1 MLGWSVEVLRKAKK
15 SLTAPVQC
23 GRALC
28 LVGQSLLGELRG
40 RQYSGRETRFV
51 GEVKGRVNKPEL
63 IVEQSFQ
70 QGIRGRGQASLAMI
84 SLTLRIVYCKRS
96 AVDDVVGGLGASQ
109 MLGAGDFSG
118 GGTRVRT
125 QSPFTCPS
133 LAVPTSLIG
142 CEQFEAV

>member
-40 RQYSGRETRFV
+40 RQYSCRETRFA

-70 QGIRGRGQASLAMI
+70 QGVRDRGQNRLAII
-84 SLTLRIVYCKRS
+84 SLTLRIVLLQ
-96 AVDDVVGGLGASQ
+96 AVSRG
-109 MLGAGDFSG
+109 
-118 GGTRVRT
+118 
-125 QSPFTCPS
+125 
-133 LAVPTSLIG
+133 
-142 CEQFEAV
+142 

>member
-40 RQYSGRETRFV
+40 RQYSWRETRFA

-84 SLTLRIVYCKRS
+84 SLTLRIVLLQ
-96 AVDDVVGGLGASQ
+96 AVSRG
-109 MLGAGDFSG
+109 
-118 GGTRVRT
+118 
-125 QSPFTCPS
+125 
-133 LAVPTSLIG
+133 
-142 CEQFEAV
+142 

>member
-1 MLGWSVEVLRKAKK
+1 MCVLSWSVEVLRKAKK

-51 GEVKGRVNKPEL
+51 GEVKGRVNKTEL

-70 QGIRGRGQASLAMI
+70 KGVRGRGQASLAMI
-84 SLTLRIVYCKRS
+84 SLTLRIVLLQ
-96 AVDDVVGGLGASQ
+96 AVSRG
-109 MLGAGDFSG
+109 
-118 GGTRVRT
+118 
-125 QSPFTCPS
+125 
-133 LAVPTSLIG
+133 
-142 CEQFEAV
+142 

>member
-1 MLGWSVEVLRKAKK
+1 MRVWEEDVRVLGWSVEVLRKAK

-70 QGIRGRGQASLAMI
+70 QGVRDRGQDRLAMI
-84 SLTLRIVYCKRS
+84 SLTLRIVLLK
-96 AVDDVVGGLGASQ
+96 AVSRG
-109 MLGAGDFSG
+109 
-118 GGTRVRT
+118 
-125 QSPFTCPS
+125 
-133 LAVPTSLIG
+133 
-142 CEQFEAV
+142 